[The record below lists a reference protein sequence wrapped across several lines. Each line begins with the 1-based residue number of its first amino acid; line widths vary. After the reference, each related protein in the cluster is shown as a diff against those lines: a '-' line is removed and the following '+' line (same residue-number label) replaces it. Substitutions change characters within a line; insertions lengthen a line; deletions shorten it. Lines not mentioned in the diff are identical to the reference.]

1 MMMFMCNDEP
11 AASEEAAQVELVIP
25 PAEDEAMA
33 APSSEPTGDLS
44 LAVDAASDPVTTP
57 APTAEEGGVVQALE
71 PSYPEAAPLDAGSS
85 FPRFFAANHS
95 WVAVCASEPAVPCYV
110 RAQILAI
117 SLLWLMGGVAV
128 LYEFLYPEL
137 GCSQYT
143 NEASCLE
150 MTSPYDP
157 NESACEWD
165 PNRTPAPTPPPT
177 PAPTLA
183 FSENATNS
191 YDAAADAQAYKAGTC
206 GERKP
211 DAEHAFT
218 ATGILGSVIVML
230 MVRLCV
236 VGVERLY
243 LRVFNAPRPP
253 CPLWQK
259 LLAAGML
266 VPLVFIMVIFVLLID
281 HGMIDAWFSSTLIAI
296 VLSAWVYEPAE
307 MAARYFCCSSCCA
320 HAPCS
325 CQ

>member
-1 MMMFMCNDEP
+1 MHMMLMCNDEP
-11 AASEEAAQVELVIP
+11 AASEESAQVELVIP

-33 APSSEPTGDLS
+33 APLSEPTGDLS
-44 LAVDAASDPVTTP
+44 VAVGAASDPVPTP
-57 APTAEEGGVVQALE
+57 APTAEE
-71 PSYPEAAPLDAGSS
+71 AAPLDGSS

-95 WVAVCASEPAVPCYV
+95 WVAVCASEPAVPRCV

-117 SLLWLMGGVAV
+117 SLIWLMGSVAV
-128 LYEFLYPEL
+128 MYQFLYPNL
-137 GCSQYT
+137 GCGTYT
-143 NEASCLE
+143 SEARCLE

-191 YDAAADAQAYKAGTC
+191 YDDAADAQAYKAGTC

-281 HGMIDAWFSSTLIAI
+281 HGMIDAWLFSTLIAI